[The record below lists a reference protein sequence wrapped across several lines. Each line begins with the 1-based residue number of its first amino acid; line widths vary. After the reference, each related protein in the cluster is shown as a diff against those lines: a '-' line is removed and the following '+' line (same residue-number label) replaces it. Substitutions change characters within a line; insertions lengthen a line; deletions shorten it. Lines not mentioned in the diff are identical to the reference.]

1 MRALNCWDSGKV
13 LGDGESRGLKAR
25 DECLTM
31 GGSRLR
37 EELRSKADE
46 IAVRRLAMDVLVSL
60 FKNVR
65 KPTRKRRKGMRETHR
80 LILL

>member
-1 MRALNCWDSGKV
+1 MRALNCWDSGNV

-25 DECLTM
+25 DECL

-46 IAVRRLAMDVLVSL
+46 IAVRRLSMVVLVSL
-60 FKNVR
+60 FNNVR

>member
-1 MRALNCWDSGKV
+1 M

-25 DECLTM
+25 GECLTT